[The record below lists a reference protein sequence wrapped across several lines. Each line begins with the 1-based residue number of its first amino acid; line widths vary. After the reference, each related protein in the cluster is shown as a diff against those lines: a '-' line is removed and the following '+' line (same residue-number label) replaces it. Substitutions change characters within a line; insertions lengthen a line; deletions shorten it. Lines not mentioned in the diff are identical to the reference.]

1 MTEDPPFRRHAP
13 SEHTPLRRHAPSE
26 DTPLQKTRP
35 FRTRPPVVP
44 QRAAGAPPPTFLGS
58 RAIPTVNKEMLYVHM
73 WGVLR
78 QNTGAL
84 SEDTLSL
91 LCSGRFLALDG
102 SPLLVST
109 KVPHIHIH
117 QNITIRSLYP
127 SGLKP
132 QGVPHCIVQ

>member
-1 MTEDPPFRRHAP
+1 MFDRRPAF
-13 SEHTPLRRHAPSE
+13 RRHAPSE

-35 FRTRPPVVP
+35 SEDTPLQKTRPPVVP

-58 RAIPTVNKEMLYVHM
+58 RAVPTVNKEMLYVHM

-91 LCSGRFLALDG
+91 LCSGRFLALEG

-132 QGVPHCIVQ
+132 QGVPHRIVT